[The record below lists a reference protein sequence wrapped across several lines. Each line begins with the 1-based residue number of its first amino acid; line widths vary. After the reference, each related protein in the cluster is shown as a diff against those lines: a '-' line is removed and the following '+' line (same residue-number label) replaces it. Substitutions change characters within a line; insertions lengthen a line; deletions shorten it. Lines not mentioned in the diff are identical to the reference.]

1 MTLANSAHYN
11 LNLFVRRFDD
21 LSFSIVRF
29 YLSHREQV
37 RMSSLYFHV
46 LSILGI
52 IALTT
57 GQEQLLMVFGG
68 AFGEVPTLF
77 PKYRDVHLLSLDGG
91 PSLPW
96 CLQSLN
102 KFPREFG
109 NLWESCPATLGTGKL
124 PRMSSKKCF
133 ISYCSDH
140 LINQTN
146 FLTSAEGGMLDVI
159 LTYNPILVKR
169 MV

>member
-1 MTLANSAHYN
+1 MTPIETHNISDKGSSVLEKIKTAKLHRFCLLNN
-11 LNLFVRRFDD
+11 LLTFHSLQFT
-21 LSFSIVRF
+21 FTCHIVNKSKMPAL
-29 YLSHREQV
+29 YL
-37 RMSSLYFHV
+37 HV

-68 AFGEVPTLF
+68 KWEFLGEAPTLF

-91 PSLPW
+91 PPLPW

-109 NLWESCPATLGTGKL
+109 NLWESCPATLGAGEL
-124 PRMSSKKCF
+124 PRM
-133 ISYCSDH
+133 CS
-140 LINQTN
+140 
-146 FLTSAEGGMLDVI
+146 
-159 LTYNPILVKR
+159 
-169 MV
+169 